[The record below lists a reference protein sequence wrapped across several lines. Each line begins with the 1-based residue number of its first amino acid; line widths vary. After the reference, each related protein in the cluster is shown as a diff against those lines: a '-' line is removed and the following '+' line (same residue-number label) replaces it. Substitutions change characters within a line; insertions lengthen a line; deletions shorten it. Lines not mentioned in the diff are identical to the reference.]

1 MRKPKRT
8 AINWAVWITAGAL
21 IGVLAVPLLMAVGV
35 LALDFS
41 RMGLGTVLVL
51 VLCAIGG
58 VGLAI
63 LSQEVNTLLD
73 ELERLRGDVVM
84 IGGTTTELPRRWSED
99 TRADDE
105 LTRLAGTISDLLG
118 RERAQRTRPDARL
131 EAVVGAVADGLV
143 VVTDS
148 GLISLIN
155 HAAGILLGPTRAA
168 VGTSVYAALE
178 RQDVIAAMARA
189 RAARRPASAMIRTV
203 DGDYLATRVADL
215 GEHGGTALS
224 FHATV
229 LEQSSGVVYDLGLL
243 DRLPAKRPI
252 DDDTPLIDL
261 PVGVLDT
268 ETTGL
273 NVRTDRIVSVGAVRV
288 HGSRVFHSAN
298 IDRLVNPGLSIPAR
312 STAVHG
318 ITNQMVSGAPPF
330 ADVAPVIEDFLRD
343 TVVVGHNIRF
353 DLTMLKREAERSG
366 LPWSPPPSLDT
377 SLLVIALEPNTEN
390 LNLESVAER
399 FGVEIQGRHT
409 ALGDCLVTA
418 EIYVRMVPR
427 LHDHGI
433 STLGQAIRFQT
444 RAKEIIGLQEDSGW
458 ATEAVTTGTRR

>member
-1 MRKPKRT
+1 MLT
-8 AINWAVWITAGAL
+8 AAAL
-21 IGVLAVPLLMAVGV
+21 FGLLIVPLLMAVGV
-35 LALDFS
+35 LSLDFS

-51 VLCAIGG
+51 ILCAVGG

-63 LSQEVNTLLD
+63 LSQEANSHLD
-73 ELERLRGDVVM
+73 DLERLRGDVVM
-84 IGGTTTELPRRWSED
+84 IGGTNTELPKRWSEQA
-99 TRADDE
+99 RADDE
-105 LTRLAGTISDLLG
+105 LKRLAGTISDMLG
-118 RERAQRTRPDARL
+118 RERGQRSRPDARL

-155 HAAGILLGPTRAA
+155 HAASVLLGSTRAG

-189 RAARRPASAMIRTV
+189 RAANRPASAMIRTV

-215 GEHGGTALS
+215 GQHGGTALS

-229 LEQSSGVVYDLGLL
+229 LEQSAGVSHDLGLL
-243 DRLPAKRPI
+243 DRLPAKSAI
-252 DDDTPLIDL
+252 DEDTPLIDL
-261 PVGVLDT
+261 PVVVLDT

-273 NVRTDRIVSVGAVRV
+273 NVRSDRIVSVGAVRV

-298 IDRLVNPGLSIPAR
+298 MDRLVNPGLAIPAR
-312 STAVHG
+312 STAIHG

-330 ADVAPVIEDFLRD
+330 GEIAEEIEEFVQD

-353 DLTMLKREAERSG
+353 DLTMLKREAERVG
-366 LPWSPPPSLDT
+366 QPWSAPRSLDT
-377 SLLVIALEPNTEN
+377 SLLVIALEPNTED

-433 STLGQAIRFQT
+433 STLGEAVRFQT

-458 ATEAVTTGTRR
+458 SAEPVTPASRR

>member
-1 MRKPKRT
+1 MRKPKRST
-8 AINWAVWITAGAL
+8 INGAIWL
-21 IGVLAVPLLMAVGV
+21 IAASLLGLLAVPLLMAVRI
-35 LALDFS
+35 LTLDFS
-41 RMGLGTVLVL
+41 TIGLGTVLVL
-51 VLCAIGG
+51 VLVAMGG

-63 LSQEVNTLLD
+63 LSQEVNNHLD
-73 ELERLRGDVVM
+73 EVERLRGDVVM
-84 IGGTTTELPRRWSED
+84 IGGTTTELPRRWSEEA
-99 TRADDE
+99 RADDE
-105 LTRLAGTISDLLG
+105 LKRLAGTISDMLG

-148 GLISLIN
+148 GLVSLIN
-155 HAAGILLGPTRAA
+155 HAASVLLGRTRAG

-178 RQDVIAAMARA
+178 REDVIAAMARA
-189 RAARRPASAMIRTV
+189 RAARHPASAMIRTV
-203 DGDYLATRVADL
+203 DGDYLAARVADL
-215 GEHGGTALS
+215 GQHGGTAIS

-229 LEQSSGVVYDLGLL
+229 LETSTGLSYDLGLL
-243 DRLPAKRPI
+243 DRLPAKKPV

-261 PVGVLDT
+261 PVVVLDT

-273 NVRTDRIVSVGAVRV
+273 NVRSDRIVSVGAVRV
-288 HGSRVFHSAN
+288 HGSRIFHSAN
-298 IDRLVNPGLSIPAR
+298 MDRLVNPGLLIPAR
-312 STAVHG
+312 STAIHG
-318 ITNQMVSGAPPF
+318 ITNQMVGGAPAFPEI
-330 ADVAPVIEDFLRD
+330 AGEIEDFVRD

-353 DLTMLKREAERSG
+353 DLAMLKRETERAG
-366 LPWSPPPSLDT
+366 LPWSPPRSLDT

-444 RAKEIIGLQEDSGW
+444 KAKEIIGLQEESGW
-458 ATEAVTTGTRR
+458 L

>member
-1 MRKPKRT
+1 MRKPKRST
-8 AINWAVWITAGAL
+8 INWAIWITAGAIGGL
-21 IGVLAVPLLMAVGV
+21 LAVPMLMAIGVLT
-35 LALDFS
+35 LDFT

-51 VLCAIGG
+51 ILSAVGG

-63 LSQEVNTLLD
+63 LSQEVNAHLD

-84 IGGTTTELPRRWSED
+84 IGGTTTELPKRWSEEA
-99 TRADDE
+99 RADDE
-105 LTRLAGTISDLLG
+105 MKRLAGTISDLLG

-155 HAAGILLGPTRAA
+155 HAASILLGRSRAA

-203 DGDYLATRVADL
+203 DGDYLATRIADL

-229 LEQSSGVVYDLGLL
+229 LEQTSGVAYDLGLL

-252 DDDTPLIDL
+252 DEDTPLIDL

-273 NVRTDRIVSVGAVRV
+273 NVRSDRIVSVGAVRV
-288 HGSRVFHSAN
+288 HGSRVFHNAN
-298 IDRLVNPGLSIPAR
+298 MDRLVNPGLAIPAR

-318 ITNQMVSGAPPF
+318 ITNQMVAGAPPF
-330 ADVAPVIEDFLRD
+330 GEIAPEIEEFLRD

-353 DLTMLKREAERSG
+353 DLTMLKRESERAG
-366 LPWSPPPSLDT
+366 LQWSPPASLDT

-458 ATEAVTTGTRR
+458 STEPVTAASRQ